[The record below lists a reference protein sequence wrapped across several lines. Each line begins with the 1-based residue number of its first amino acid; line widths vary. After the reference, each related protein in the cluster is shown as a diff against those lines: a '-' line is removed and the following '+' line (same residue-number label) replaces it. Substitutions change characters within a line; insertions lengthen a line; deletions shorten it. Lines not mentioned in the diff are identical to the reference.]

1 MVRPLLTTQRPCCSF
16 EAQLEG
22 IFSDLHQYNRAIE
35 SRIKAA
41 GFKARVMQV
50 FQAWTE
56 WAVYP
61 KDFLA
66 LLKHLF
72 LDGQLTTSAEKS
84 TIADT
89 DIDGAPLSGDEK
101 DDEDLD
107 GVPLDGA
114 ALLKSA
120 LARRDFAQGPV
131 VHSPSGTGGG
141 ARAKGAS
148 RDIVDDDDID
158 GVPLGTGEDFDD
170 DIDGVPLED
179 TAKSGGGFIPS
190 KWETIAP
197 DQVEAQAITSSKWD
211 TLETEKGSRRK
222 RSYDS
227 SDEYQEED
235 EEEVDNNNSDDSSQ
249 AKGLLQRS
257 SYDEEKR
264 AKLREIELQTIQ
276 YQDELESGARSLRDG
291 MTMSGQL
298 EQFRQKLMKRSLSD
312 LRSPSDNDRYSG
324 NISDRR
330 RSASPDE

>member
-1 MVRPLLTTQRPCCSF
+1 
-16 EAQLEG
+16 
-22 IFSDLHQYNRAIE
+22 
-35 SRIKAA
+35 
-41 GFKARVMQV
+41 MQV

-84 TIADT
+84 NIADV

-131 VHSPSGTGGG
+131 IHSPSGTGGG
-141 ARAKGAS
+141 ARGKAAS
-148 RDIVDDDDID
+148 RGVVEDDDID
-158 GVPLGTGEDFDD
+158 GVPLGMGGMTAGEDFDD

-179 TAKSGGGFIPS
+179 TAKSSGGFIPS

-197 DQVEAQAITSSKWD
+197 DQVEAQAITTATSKWD
-211 TLETEKGSRRK
+211 TLETEKRSRRK
-222 RSYDS
+222 RSYGS
-227 SDEYQEED
+227 SDED
-235 EEEVDNNNSDDSSQ
+235 EEVDNNNSDDSSR
-249 AKGLLQRS
+249 ATGTLQRDS
-257 SYDEEKR
+257 FDEEKR

-276 YQDELESGARSLRDG
+276 YQDELESGARSLREG

-312 LRSPSDNDRYSG
+312 LRSPSDNERYSG
-324 NISDRR
+324 NTSDRR

>member
-1 MVRPLLTTQRPCCSF
+1 MSSVDEPFSQCTGRALSF

-50 FQAWTE
+50 CNAWTE

-66 LLKHLF
+66 LLKHTF
-72 LDGQLTTSAEKS
+72 LDGPLTTGASVAVKHA
-84 TIADT
+84 TD
-89 DIDGAPLSGDEK
+89 DIDGAPLSGDDKEE
-101 DDEDLD
+101 EDLD

-131 VHSPSGTGGG
+131 VRSPGTGRSKPQPV
-141 ARAKGAS
+141 ATS
-148 RDIVDDDDID
+148 EDID
-158 GVPLGTGEDFDD
+158 GVPLGGGANDDYDD
-170 DIDGVPLED
+170 DIDGVPLES
-179 TAKSGGGFIPS
+179 TGSTMGGGFVS

-197 DQVEAQAITSSKWD
+197 DQVEAQAITTSKWD
-211 TLETEKGSRRK
+211 TLETSKSASRK

-227 SDEYQEED
+227 SED
-235 EEEVDNNNSDDSSQ
+235 SDGSDRDSS
-249 AKGLLQRS
+249 KGRPQRE
-257 SYDEEKR
+257 SYDEDKR
-264 AKLREIELQTIQ
+264 AKLREVELQIIK
-276 YQDELESGARSLRDG
+276 YQDELESGTRSLKEGLSMAD
-291 MTMSGQL
+291 QL
-298 EQFRQKLMKRSLSD
+298 DQYRQKLMKKTLSE
-312 LRSPSDNDRYSG
+312 LRTTPDNDRYAGSA
-324 NISDRR
+324 SDRR

>member
-1 MVRPLLTTQRPCCSF
+1 MDETLSHRNATCCSF

-22 IFSDLHQYNRAIE
+22 IVSDLHEYNRTIE

-50 FQAWTE
+50 FAAWTE

-66 LLKHLF
+66 LLKHIF
-72 LDGQLTTSAEKS
+72 LGGQPSLAVPTQPLATEKPDG
-84 TIADT
+84 

-107 GVPLDGA
+107 GIPLDGA

-131 VHSPSGTGGG
+131 VHSPSSVARGKPAATPVDDIDGIPLGGG
-141 ARAKGAS
+141 DG
-148 RDIVDDDDID
+148 DDYDDDID
-158 GVPLGTGEDFDD
+158 GIPMESTGN
-170 DIDGVPLED
+170 
-179 TAKSGGGFIPS
+179 SSGFIPS

-197 DQVEAQAITSSKWD
+197 DEVEAQAITTSKWD
-211 TLETEKGSRRK
+211 TLDHRKGASRK

-227 SDEYQEED
+227 SDDED
-235 EEEVDNNNSDDSSQ
+235 QTSEASRHSQ
-249 AKGLLQRS
+249 RD

-264 AKLREIELQTIQ
+264 AKLREVELRTIQ
-276 YQDELESGARSLRDG
+276 YQDEFESGERSLRDG
-291 MTMSGQL
+291 QSLTGQL
-298 EQFRQKLMKRSLSD
+298 ELFRQRLMKKSLSE
-312 LRSPSDNDRYSG
+312 LRGPTGDVDRYGS
-324 NISDRR
+324 SDRR
-330 RSASPDE
+330 RSISPDE